1 MGKVERIA
9 TYTKLRQKKFRALTL
24 LVAIIPAISML
35 AGCGGD
41 DDVGKEVAVPAAFI
55 SANPPSGS
63 RIAAN
68 ESVVLT
74 FDNPPADVA
83 VTPGVATPFDVT
95 VSLGASSLRFG
106 TTVILHGPFIPGP
119 LTLVVSWADGTMT
132 LTYTVTGPDCCAAR
146 VTGGTVKD
154 GDTDVDYEAVNS
166 DRRIE
171 ITFSEEVTGNITL
184 QTEAGEDVGWIGR
197 VDGYRGI
204 LELVKGREL
213 KNETT
218 YSIVGKIFDALGD
231 EFEVRVTFVTRGKA

>member
-1 MGKVERIA
+1 MGKVEKNSYLHQTMA
-9 TYTKLRQKKFRALTL
+9 KKFRVLTL
-24 LVAIIPAISML
+24 LVAIMPAISML
-35 AGCGGD
+35 AACGGD

-68 ESVVLT
+68 GSIVLT
-74 FDNPPADVA
+74 FDNPPADVT

-95 VSLGASSLRFG
+95 VSLGTSSIRFG
-106 TTVILHGPFIPGP
+106 TTVTLHGPFIPGP
-119 LTLVVSWADGTMT
+119 LTLVVSWDDGTTT
-132 LTYTVTGPDCCAAR
+132 LTYTITTPDCCAAR

-154 GDTDVDYEAVNS
+154 GDTDVDYGTVNS
-166 DRRIE
+166 NGKIE
-171 ITFSEEVTGNITL
+171 ITFSEEVTGNIAL
-184 QTEAGEDVGWIGR
+184 QTEAGEDVGWIGK

-218 YSIVGKIFDALGD
+218 YSIVGKISDALGD
-231 EFEVRVTFVTRGKA
+231 EFEVRVTFVTRAKE

>member
-1 MGKVERIA
+1 M
-9 TYTKLRQKKFRALTL
+9 FRVLVL
-24 LVAIIPAISML
+24 LVTILPAVFIG

-41 DDVGKEVAVPAAFI
+41 DDVSEEETAPAAFV
-55 SANPPSGS
+55 SASPPSDS

-68 ESVVLT
+68 GSITLT
-74 FDNPPADVA
+74 FDNPPADVT

-95 VSLGASSLRFG
+95 VSLGASSIRFG

-119 LTLVVSWADGTMT
+119 LTLVVSWADGTTT

-154 GDTDVDYEAVNS
+154 GDTNVDYEAVNS
-166 DRRIE
+166 DGKIE
-171 ITFSEEVTGNITL
+171 ITFSEEVTGKIAL
-184 QTEAGEDVGWIGR
+184 QTETGEDVGWIGK

-231 EFEVRVTFVTRGKA
+231 KYEISVTFVTKAKE